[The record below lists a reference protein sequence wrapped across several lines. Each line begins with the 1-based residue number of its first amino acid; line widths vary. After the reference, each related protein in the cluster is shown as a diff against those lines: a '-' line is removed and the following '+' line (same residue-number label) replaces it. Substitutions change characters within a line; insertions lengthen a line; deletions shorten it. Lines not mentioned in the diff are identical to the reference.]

1 MNIYVLGGAEFE
13 FRKKEKYFL
22 GVVENVHVDRYED
35 TDNVHNKEDTARKI
49 TQDG

>member
-1 MNIYVLGGAEFE
+1 VNIYVLGGAEFE

-22 GVVENVHVDRYED
+22 VENVPVDRYQD
-35 TDNVHNKEDTARKI
+35 TDNVQNKEDTARKI